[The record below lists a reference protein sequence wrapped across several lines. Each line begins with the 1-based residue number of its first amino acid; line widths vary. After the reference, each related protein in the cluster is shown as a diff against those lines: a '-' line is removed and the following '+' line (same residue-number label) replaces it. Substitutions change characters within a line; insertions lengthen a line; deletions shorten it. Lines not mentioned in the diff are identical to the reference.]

1 MSTAWVKSSE
11 SVELRYVE
19 SGKPE
24 PLPKPQNWLQQ
35 GLARINTKKRIK
47 RYGTCSESLEDD
59 SRLFLHQDYEEIPD
73 YRKKHENYVPVYDKL
88 SPSIYLSDGIRKI
101 DYVLVFSENIDDARR
116 RKNSIQGNKIANA
129 GMTKQYSV
137 ETMTEPS
144 KKELWRNQFLENIQ
158 NSGLQIEEEVV
169 EQGKKAFVFLKIHAT
184 WPVLCHYAEEL
195 SMRAPLM
202 LKTEKA
208 DLRNGSE
215 AFLAYLN
222 LPNPMKL
229 NTPNEPQ
236 HFYTCPFRENKLH
249 RFLGSNNK
257 EKYFTTIQRIRIVN
271 EVLSSA
277 VFGKQR
283 KGEVGIDRLVHEG
296 VFAAA
301 YPLHD
306 GPYRAETDDGKVSVE
321 DLNPR
326 QILYEYW
333 ARWGRWYKY
342 QPLDHIR
349 NYFGEKVGLY
359 FAWLG
364 FYTSWL
370 FPAAVV
376 GILVFLYGLITVFD
390 NPYANDV
397 CEKPGKYKMCPQH
410 EFGKYWDLY
419 DICTYIRISYLFDH
433 PGSVFYSIFISFWA
447 VSFLEYWKRKCA
459 TIAYQWDCTDFQGEE
474 EKPRAEYAAKAP
486 FIAVNPVTGVREPAF
501 PKGKRGKRIATGLGL
516 VFVMISVVIIFIFAI
531 IVFRIA
537 IAIPLHNMNM
547 TRGYAHT
554 MANITGAG
562 LNFIIIMIMS
572 KFYEWLAQKLTRW
585 EMHRT
590 QSEYDDNYTFKV
602 FVFQFVN
609 FYSSIFYIAFFKGRF
624 VGYPGNYIYI
634 FNMRNE
640 ECEEGG
646 CLIELAQQLAII
658 MIGKQVINNFMEI
671 GMPWV
676 KSWWLKTKA
685 RHKKCKHS
693 TRDQIQEDY
702 YTSPNEGLFQE
713 YLEMVLQFG
722 FITLFVAAFP
732 LAPLFALLNN
742 WVEIRL
748 DAQKFVCHTRRGV
761 PERTEDIGMWFKIL
775 QYLAHIAVIT
785 NGLLIA
791 FTSRFLM
798 KLLYQYEYNWSEE
811 GYYDFILSW
820 APNGTYSEGCRY
832 RGQRDEHGNY
842 TMFFWKLLAVQFA
855 FVLAFESESRE
866 EMRISDLTTN
876 RTEIRITGNPIP
888 EEEEGEEIRC
898 PKRKMRSSRSDY
910 EVPRMTR
917 MQREPLSSEKL
928 MYLNEKHPFRRMR
941 NRSCQT
947 ERPKKK
953 QRSST
958 AFEKLSGSTSSSAST
973 SSDAFLSYPQNLRLP
988 GQEAGTRTRSAASST
1003 KSSFESLTQ
1012 SEDTVSGSTIARR
1025 FSLNLE
1031 KRLRFCSGSRP
1042 RSWFGTCDQADV

>member
-1 MSTAWVKSSE
+1 MSTAWVKSTD
-11 SVELRYVE
+11 SVELCEFEQRNRQDQ
-19 SGKPE
+19 SCGKSH
-24 PLPKPQNWLQQ
+24 NWIQQ
-35 GLARINTKKRIK
+35 GIARINTKRRIK
-47 RYGTCSESLEDD
+47 RYGSCRRSVDD
-59 SRLFLHQDYEEIPD
+59 YSRFFLHVDSEDLPRYYAKCREFAQIPD
-73 YRKKHENYVPVYDKL
+73 KL
-88 SPSIYLSDGIRKI
+88 GHSIFFSDGLRKI
-101 DYVLVFSENIDDARR
+101 DYVLVFSENLEDTKR
-116 RKNSIQGNKIANA
+116 RKNKDKVA
-129 GMTKQYSV
+129 
-137 ETMTEPS
+137 TES
-144 KKELWRNQFLENIQ
+144 TWSTFSQDTIDLTKKEQWRSQFLANIKK
-158 NSGLQIEEEVV
+158 SGLEIEEEVV
-169 EQGKKAFVFLKIHAT
+169 EHGKKAFVFLKIHAT
-184 WPVLCHYAEEL
+184 WPVLCRYAEEL
-195 SMRAPLM
+195 NLRAPLL
-202 LKTEKA
+202 LKTEKS
-208 DLRNGSE
+208 DLRNGSDS
-215 AFLAYLN
+215 FLKYFG

-229 NTPNEPQ
+229 TMPTEPL

-249 RFLGSNNK
+249 RFLGSENK
-257 EKYFTTIQRIRIVN
+257 DTYFTTIQRIRIVN

-277 VFGKQR
+277 VFGTQR
-283 KGEVGIDRLVHEG
+283 KGEVGINRLVHEG
-296 VFAAA
+296 VFIAA

-306 GPYRAETDDGKVSVE
+306 GPYVVE
-321 DLNPR
+321 KKKGVIKNPEELNPR

-349 NYFGEKVGLY
+349 NYFGEKVGFY

-370 FPAAVV
+370 FPAAAV
-376 GILVFLYGLITVFD
+376 GILVFLYGLVTVFD

-410 EFGKYWDLY
+410 EFGKFWDLY

-459 TIAYQWDCTDFQGEE
+459 TIAYQWDCTDFQGVE

-486 FIAVNPVTGVREPAF
+486 FIAVNPVTGVREPMF
-501 PKGKRGKRIATGLGL
+501 PKNERGKRIATGLGL

-554 MANITGAG
+554 MANLTGAG
-562 LNFIIIMIMS
+562 LNFVIIMIMS

-624 VGYPGNYIYI
+624 VGYPGNYVYI

-658 MIGKQVINNFMEI
+658 MIGKQVINNFMEV

-676 KSWWLKTKA
+676 KSWWLKTKVKT
-685 RHKKCKHS
+685 KKSKKQPNKN
-693 TRDQIQEDY
+693 QIQVQEDY

-713 YLEMVLQFG
+713 YLEIVLQFG

-748 DAQKFVCHTRRGV
+748 DAQKFVCHTRRV
-761 PERTEDIGMWFKIL
+761 IPERTEDIGMWFKIM

-798 KLLYQYEYNWSEE
+798 KLLYQYEYNWSED

-820 APNGTYSEGCRY
+820 APNGTYSERCRY
-832 RGQRDEHGNY
+832 RGQRDENGNY
-842 TMFFWKLLAVQFA
+842 TMFFWKLLAIQFA
-855 FVLAFESESRE
+855 FVLAFEYFVFTICRLIDIFVADVPPNVDIKIRRE
-866 EMRISDLTTN
+866 R
-876 RTEIRITGNPIP
+876 
-888 EEEEGEEIRC
+888 
-898 PKRKMRSSRSDY
+898 
-910 EVPRMTR
+910 
-917 MQREPLSSEKL
+917 
-928 MYLNEKHPFRRMR
+928 YLA
-941 NRSCQT
+941 
-947 ERPKKK
+947 K
-953 QRSST
+953 Q
-958 AFEKLSGSTSSSAST
+958 ALL
-973 SSDAFLSYPQNLRLP
+973 DN
-988 GQEAGTRTRSAASST
+988 
-1003 KSSFESLTQ
+1003 SLFK
-1012 SEDTVSGSTIARR
+1012 V
-1025 FSLNLE
+1025 FSLIINL
-1031 KRLRFCSGSRP
+1031 F
-1042 RSWFGTCDQADV
+1042 